1 MPAAATTDV
10 LVLVSEAHE
19 AGSILATARRRGWP
33 VLHDATLGQVFG
45 EVRMGQVRVVI
56 MQIRPPLNGALDV
69 IQALRSYWRPVYVL
83 TVGPVTDPRLEQALR
98 CAGAHCVL
106 GSQAGAQELEEA
118 VDTLLCVRDAAKTS
132 WPARPLRPAAHTGAA
147 PNATSSD
154 EPDQTP
160 GLIVR

>member
-83 TVGPVTDPRLEQALR
+83 TVGPVSDPRLERALR

-106 GSQAGAQELEEA
+106 GSQVSGRELEEA
-118 VDTLLCVRDAAKTS
+118 VDTLLCVRDVAKTA
-132 WPARPLRPAAHTGAA
+132 WPTRSSGPTVRTGAA
-147 PNATSSD
+147 PSDTSSN
-154 EPDQTP
+154 E
-160 GLIVR
+160 